1 MFIPKGFSVRQPLVD
16 HKKVVIKYMN
26 IGDKIRNARL
36 SKGYTQEELGNM
48 IGVQKSAVAKYEKGR
63 VVNIKRSVLAK
74 ISKVLDIPPIELVS
88 DIEEKPVETANKL
101 ADLFLHQFEMKET
114 DAEVAAMLDEYMQL
128 DDQKKAQ
135 VRDYVH
141 FLLERN

>member
-1 MFIPKGFSVRQPLVD
+1 
-16 HKKVVIKYMN
+16 MN

-36 SKGYTQEELGNM
+36 AKGYTQEELGNM

-74 ISKVLDIPPIELVS
+74 LSKVLEIPPVELVS

-101 ADLFLHQFEMKET
+101 ADLFLGLEMKET
-114 DAEVAAMLDEYMQL
+114 DAEVALMLEEFMQL
-128 DDQKKAQ
+128 DKSKQAQ
-135 VRDYVH
+135 VREYVH
-141 FLLERN
+141 FLLERS

>member
-1 MFIPKGFSVRQPLVD
+1 
-16 HKKVVIKYMN
+16 MN

-36 SKGYTQEELGNM
+36 AKGYTQEELGNL

-74 ISKVLDIPPIELVS
+74 ISQVLEIPPVELVS

-101 ADLFLHQFEMKET
+101 ADLFLRLEFNDDNDSDVMI
-114 DAEVAAMLDEYMQL
+114 MLEEYFSL
-128 DDQKKAQ
+128 PEPKKAQ
-135 VRDYVH
+135 VREYVH
-141 FLLERN
+141 LLSGKD